1 MTVSPRYWKIWR
13 INPAGERLGYK
24 QVVVPLAREFV
35 EQKLIKTQN
44 NDRRTRSRKSPGF
57 QSQTKDLPLSLQGS
71 SVSGCTSDRVRRSA
85 TSPAFSRRGMADL
98 KSNLI
103 SYFHHKDPL
112 VDLASLAKAGLC
124 LRCYVSEP
132 ILKACCKLDNL
143 FAGDKQFSYQD
154 LLTFVL
160 NDDGET
166 LVILDRDRQTQLI
179 FNEEGKAKPTAY
191 QFFTVKV
198 LQTYNA
204 DSPSRMSLDNWAYLQ
219 TKQHPEIKNFLS
231 EFGFKHLSDWAL
243 LNRARPKQI
252 ERLAERDRQIVEVYH
267 SVYRRDRVRQRKPG
281 AKKCPDPST
290 VQLEEMLA
298 CLRAKNI
305 AVQTTA
311 KLLKELKQVA
321 LQLRQYDVWS
331 NREPLEIQDPNT
343 GDYTTRTDLPD
354 ESTDKLD
361 VEQLELVEFIHE
373 QLTIALT
380 QTIEQEIRSWVTKL
394 EKSKTYA
401 TYAPQFIPGLQLYYN
416 EGLSLKDIAP
426 RLGMANWDR
435 ARRIL
440 NPGELLN
447 KVRIV
452 CVQKL
457 LVSILEKAR
466 EKGLTENPPKLEY
479 LQSLTEQIEAFADAE
494 IFIEAAKEIR
504 AGKNRKMES
513 IYSQQLCLILN
524 NIT

>member
-1 MTVSPRYWKIWR
+1 MTVSSRYWKIWR

-24 QVVVPLAREFV
+24 QAVAPLAREFV
-35 EQKLIKTQN
+35 EQKLVKTQN
-44 NDRRTRSRKSPGF
+44 NDR
-57 QSQTKDLPLSLQGS
+57 L
-71 SVSGCTSDRVRRSA
+71 RRSA
-85 TSPAFSRRGMADL
+85 ASSGFESQTQDLSACTSDL

-103 SYFHHKDPL
+103 SYFYHQDPA
-112 VDLASLAKAGLC
+112 VDLASRAQAGLC

-143 FAGDKQFSYQD
+143 FGGDKQFSYQD
-154 LLTFVL
+154 LLTFAL

-166 LVILDRDRQTQLI
+166 LVVLDRDRQTQLTL
-179 FNEEGKAKPTAY
+179 NQEGKAKPTAY

-204 DSPSRMSLDNWAYLQ
+204 GSPSRMSLDNWAFLQ
-219 TKQHPEIKNFLS
+219 TKQHPEIKNFLA
-231 EFGFKHLSDWAL
+231 EFGFKHISDWAL

-252 ERLAERDRQIVEVYH
+252 EQLAPGDRTIVEVYH
-267 SVYRRDRVRQRKPG
+267 SVYRRDRVRQRSPG
-281 AKKCPDPST
+281 AKRCPDPST
-290 VQLEEMLA
+290 VQLEEMLD
-298 CLRAKNI
+298 CLQGRNVT
-305 AVQTTA
+305 VQTTA

-343 GDYTTRTDLPD
+343 GDYTTRTDLPN
-354 ESTDKLD
+354 ESTGKLD
-361 VEQLELVEFIHE
+361 VEQQELLEFLHE
-373 QLTIALT
+373 QLALALT
-380 QTIEQEIRSWVTKL
+380 QTIEQEIHSWITKL
-394 EKSKTYA
+394 EKSKK
-401 TYAPQFIPGLQLYYN
+401 YAPYAKQFIPGLQLYYDK
-416 EGLSLKDIAP
+416 GLSLKDIAP
-426 RLGMANWDR
+426 KLEMSNWDR

-447 KVRIV
+447 KVRVV
-452 CVQKL
+452 CIQKL
-457 LVSILEKAR
+457 LVSILEKAL

-479 LQSLTEQIEAFADAE
+479 LQSVTEQIETFADTE

-504 AGKNRKMES
+504 AGKNRKMDS

>member
-1 MTVSPRYWKIWR
+1 MISSRYWKIWR
-13 INPAGERLGYK
+13 INPAGKLGYK
-24 QVVVPLAREFV
+24 KVVVPLAREFV
-35 EQKLIKTQN
+35 EQKLVKTQD
-44 NDRRTRSRKSPGF
+44 NDRDRGSTASSFSSGLGTVDPKS
-57 QSQTKDLPLSLQGS
+57 S
-71 SVSGCTSDRVRRSA
+71 
-85 TSPAFSRRGMADL
+85 
-98 KSNLI
+98 LI
-103 SYFHHKDPL
+103 SYFRYKDSA
-112 VDLASLAKAGLC
+112 VDLASLARAGLC

-154 LLTFVL
+154 LLRFVL

-166 LVILDRDRQTQLI
+166 LVILDRDRQTQMVL
-179 FNEEGKAKPTAY
+179 NKEGKAKPTAY

-198 LQTYNA
+198 LQTYDA
-204 DSPSRMSLDNWAYLQ
+204 DSQSRMSLDNWAYLQ
-219 TKQHPEIKNFLS
+219 TKQHPEIKKFLS

-252 ERLAERDRQIVEVYH
+252 ERLPERDRHLVEVYH
-267 SVYRRDRVRQRKPG
+267 SVYRRDRVRQRPG
-281 AKKCPDPST
+281 AKRCPDPST

-298 CLRAKNI
+298 YLQAKS
-305 AVQTTA
+305 VTVTTTA
-311 KLLKELKQVA
+311 KLLAELKQVA

-331 NREPLEIQDPNT
+331 NRKPLEIQDPNT
-343 GDYTTRTDLPD
+343 GDYTIRTDLPN

-361 VEQLELVEFIHE
+361 VEQQELLEFLHE

-380 QTIEQEIRSWVTKL
+380 KTIEQEIRSWITKL
-394 EKSKTYA
+394 EKSKSYA
-401 TYAPQFIPGLQLYYN
+401 VYAKQFLPGLQLYYN
-416 EGLSLKDIAP
+416 EGLSLIDIAP

-440 NPGELLN
+440 NPGDLLN
-447 KVRIV
+447 KVRAI

-457 LVSILEKAR
+457 LTSILEKAR

-479 LQSLTEQIEAFADAE
+479 LQSLIEQAEAFADAE
-494 IFIEAAKEIR
+494 IFTEAAKEIR

-513 IYSQQLCLILN
+513 KYSQQLCLILN
-524 NIT
+524 KMI

>member
-1 MTVSPRYWKIWR
+1 MVVSPRYWKIWR
-13 INPAGERLGYK
+13 INPAGERLRYNK
-24 QVVVPLAREFV
+24 VVVPLAREFV
-35 EQKLIKTQN
+35 EQKLVKTQN
-44 NDRRTRSRKSPGF
+44 D
-57 QSQTKDLPLSLQGS
+57 
-71 SVSGCTSDRVRRSA
+71 
-85 TSPAFSRRGMADL
+85 DL
-98 KSNLI
+98 KTNLI
-103 SYFHHKDPL
+103 SYFHYKDPV
-112 VDLASLAKAGLC
+112 VDLTSLAQAGLC

-132 ILKACCKLDNL
+132 IFKACCKLDSL

-166 LVILDRDRQTQLI
+166 LVILDRDRQTQLTL
-179 FNEEGKAKPTAY
+179 NKEGKAKPSAY

-204 DSPSRMSLDNWAYLQ
+204 DSEPRMSLDNWAYLQ
-219 TKQHPEIKNFLS
+219 TKQDSNIKKFLS
-231 EFGFKHLSDWAL
+231 EFGFRHLSDWAL
-243 LNRARPKQI
+243 LNRVRPRQI
-252 ERLAERDRQIVEVYH
+252 ELLSERDRHLVEVYH

-281 AKKCPDPST
+281 AKRCPDPST

-298 CLRAKNI
+298 CLQARNV

-311 KLLKELKQVA
+311 KLLTELKQVA

-343 GDYTTRTDLPD
+343 GDYTTRTDLPN

-361 VEQLELVEFIHE
+361 VEQQELLAFLHE

-380 QTIEQEIRSWVTKL
+380 QTIEQEIRSWIAKL
-394 EKSKTYA
+394 EKSKRYA
-401 TYAPQFIPGLQLYYN
+401 TYAEQFIPGLQLYYDR
-416 EGLSLKDIAP
+416 GLSLKDIAP
-426 RLGMANWDR
+426 QLGMTNWDR

-447 KVRIV
+447 KVRGV

-457 LVSILEKAR
+457 LASILEKAR

-479 LQSLTEQIEAFADAE
+479 LQSVTEHIEAFADAE
-494 IFIEAAKEIR
+494 IFREAAKEIR

-524 NIT
+524 NVN

>member
-1 MTVSPRYWKIWR
+1 MIVSPRYWKIWR
-13 INPAGERLGYK
+13 INPAGERLRYNK
-24 QVVVPLAREFV
+24 FVAPLAREFA
-35 EQKLIKTQN
+35 EQKLVKTQN
-44 NDRRTRSRKSPGF
+44 D
-57 QSQTKDLPLSLQGS
+57 
-71 SVSGCTSDRVRRSA
+71 
-85 TSPAFSRRGMADL
+85 DL
-98 KSNLI
+98 KTNLI
-103 SYFHHKDPL
+103 SYFHHKDPA
-112 VDLASLAKAGLC
+112 VDLTSRAQAGLC

-143 FAGDKQFSYQD
+143 FGGDKQFSYQD

-166 LVILDRDRQTQLI
+166 LVILARDRKTQMIL
-179 FNEEGKAKPTAY
+179 NKEGKAQPTAY

-198 LQTYNA
+198 LQTYDA

-243 LNRARPKQI
+243 LNRARLIQI
-252 ERLAERDRQIVEVYH
+252 ERLTERDRHLVEVYH
-267 SVYRRDRVRQRKPG
+267 LVYRRDRVRQRKSG
-281 AKKCPDPST
+281 AKRCPDPST

-298 CLRAKNI
+298 CLQARNV

-311 KLLKELKQVA
+311 KLLTELKQVA

-343 GDYTTRTDLPD
+343 GDYRTRTDLAD

-361 VEQLELVEFIHE
+361 VEQQEFVKFIHE
-373 QLTIALT
+373 QLTMALT
-380 QTIEQEIRSWVTKL
+380 LTIEQEIHSWVTKL

-401 TYAPQFIPGLQLYYN
+401 TYAQQFVPGLRLYYN
-416 EGLSLKDIAP
+416 CGLSLKDIAP
-426 RLGMANWDR
+426 RLGMSNWDR

-447 KVRIV
+447 KVRVV

-457 LVSILEKAR
+457 LVNVLQKAQ
-466 EKGLTENPPKLEY
+466 EKGLSENPPKLEY
-479 LQSLTEQIEAFADAE
+479 LQSLTEQIEAFADVE

-524 NIT
+524 NIA

>member
-1 MTVSPRYWKIWR
+1 MAVSPRYWKIWR
-13 INPAGERLGYK
+13 INPAKESGYSK
-24 QVVVPLAREFV
+24 VVVPFAREFV
-35 EQKLIKTQN
+35 EQKLVKAQN
-44 NDRRTRSRKSPGF
+44 NDN
-57 QSQTKDLPLSLQGS
+57 
-71 SVSGCTSDRVRRSA
+71 
-85 TSPAFSRRGMADL
+85 DL

-103 SYFHHKDPL
+103 SYFRLKDSA
-112 VDLASLAKAGLC
+112 VDLAGSAKAGLC

-132 ILKACCKLDNL
+132 ILKACFKLDNL
-143 FAGDKQFSYQD
+143 FAGDKQFSYRD
-154 LLTFVL
+154 LLVFAL

-166 LVILDRDRQTQLI
+166 LVILDRDRKTQLTL
-179 FNEEGKAKPTAY
+179 NEEGEAKPTAY
-191 QFFTVKV
+191 QFFTVKI

-204 DSPSRMSLDNWAYLQ
+204 DSESRMSLDNWAYLQ
-219 TKQHPEIKNFLS
+219 TKQHPKIKNFLS

-243 LNRARPKQI
+243 LNRVRPKQI
-252 ERLAERDRQIVEVYH
+252 ERLAERDRQLVEVYH

-281 AKKCPDPST
+281 AQRCPDPSA
-290 VQLEEMLA
+290 VQLEEMLG
-298 CLRAKNI
+298 CLQTKNV
-305 AVQTTA
+305 AVETTA
-311 KLLKELKQVA
+311 KLLRELRQVA

-331 NREPLEIQDPNT
+331 NREPLEIRDPNT

-361 VEQLELVEFIHE
+361 VEQQELLEFLHE

-380 QTIEQEIRSWVTKL
+380 QTIEQEIHSWITKL

-401 TYAPQFIPGLQLYYN
+401 TYAKEFIPGLQLYYD
-416 EGLSLKDIAP
+416 EGLSLRDIAP
-426 RLGMANWDR
+426 KLGMANWDR

-447 KVRIV
+447 KVRAV
-452 CVQKL
+452 CVQKM

-466 EKGLTENPPKLEY
+466 EKGLTENPPKIEY
-479 LQSLTEQIEAFADAE
+479 LQSVTEQIEAFADAE

-504 AGKNRKMES
+504 AGRNRKMES
-513 IYSQQLCLILN
+513 RYSQQLCLILN

>member
-1 MTVSPRYWKIWR
+1 MTVSQRYWKIWR
-13 INPAGERLGYK
+13 INPAGSRLGYK
-24 QVVVPLAREFV
+24 QVVAPLAREFV
-35 EQKLIKTQN
+35 EQKLVKTQN
-44 NDRRTRSRKSPGF
+44 N
-57 QSQTKDLPLSLQGS
+57 
-71 SVSGCTSDRVRRSA
+71 
-85 TSPAFSRRGMADL
+85 DL

-103 SYFHHKDPL
+103 SYFHHKDPA
-112 VDLASLAKAGLC
+112 VDLASLAQAGLC

-132 ILKACCKLDNL
+132 ILKACCKLDSL

-166 LVILDRDRQTQLI
+166 LVILSRDRKTQMILDKK
-179 FNEEGKAKPTAY
+179 GKVKPTAY

-198 LQTYNA
+198 LQTYDA
-204 DSPSRMSLDNWAYLQ
+204 DSLSRMSLDNWAYLQ
-219 TKQHPEIKNFLS
+219 TKQHPEIKKFLS
-231 EFGFKHLSDWAL
+231 EFGFRHLSDWAL

-252 ERLAERDRQIVEVYH
+252 ERLAERDRHLVEVYH
-267 SVYRRDRVRQRKPG
+267 LVYRRDRVRQRKPA
-281 AKKCPDPST
+281 AKRCPDPST

-298 CLRAKNI
+298 CLQARVAIK
-305 AVQTTA
+305 TTA

-331 NREPLEIQDPNT
+331 NRESLEIQDPNT
-343 GDYTTRTDLPD
+343 GDYTTRTDLPN
-354 ESTDKLD
+354 ESTDKSD
-361 VEQLELVEFIHE
+361 VEQQELVEFIHE

-380 QTIEQEIRSWVTKL
+380 QTIEQEVRGWITKL

-401 TYAPQFIPGLQLYYN
+401 TYAQQFIPGLQLYYGR
-416 EGLSLKDIAP
+416 GLSLKDIAP
-426 RLGMANWDR
+426 KLGMANWDR

-447 KVRIV
+447 KVRVV

-466 EKGLTENPPKLEY
+466 SKGLIENPPKLEY
-479 LQSLTEQIEAFADAE
+479 LQSVTEQIEAFADAE
-494 IFIEAAKEIR
+494 IFVEAAKEIK

-513 IYSQQLCLILN
+513 VYSQQLCLILN

>member
-1 MTVSPRYWKIWR
+1 MISSRYWKIWR
-13 INPAGERLGYK
+13 INPAGKLGYK
-24 QVVVPLAREFV
+24 QVVVPWAREFV
-35 EQKLIKTQN
+35 EQKLVKTQN
-44 NDRRTRSRKSPGF
+44 NDRGRGSTASSFSSGLGTVDPKS
-57 QSQTKDLPLSLQGS
+57 S
-71 SVSGCTSDRVRRSA
+71 
-85 TSPAFSRRGMADL
+85 
-98 KSNLI
+98 LI
-103 SYFHHKDPL
+103 SYFRSLDL
-112 VDLASLAKAGLC
+112 EVDLASLARAGLC

-166 LVILDRDRQTQLI
+166 LVILDRDRQTQMVL
-179 FNEEGKAKPTAY
+179 NKEGKAKPTAY

-198 LQTYNA
+198 LQTYDA
-204 DSPSRMSLDNWAYLQ
+204 DSQSRMSLDNWAYLQ

-252 ERLAERDRQIVEVYH
+252 ERLTERDRYLVEVYH
-267 SVYRRDRVRQRKPG
+267 SVYRRDRVRQRPG
-281 AKKCPDPST
+281 AKRCPDPST

-298 CLRAKNI
+298 YLQGKN
-305 AVQTTA
+305 VTVTTTA
-311 KLLKELKQVA
+311 KLLAELKQVA

-331 NREPLEIQDPNT
+331 NRKPLEIQDPNT
-343 GDYTTRTDLPD
+343 GDYTIRTDLPN
-354 ESTDKLD
+354 ESTDQLD
-361 VEQLELVEFIHE
+361 VEQQELLEFLHE

-380 QTIEQEIRSWVTKL
+380 KTIEQEIRSWITKL
-394 EKSKTYA
+394 EKSKSYA
-401 TYAPQFIPGLQLYYN
+401 VYAKQFLPGLQLYYN
-416 EGLSLKDIAP
+416 EGLSLRDIAP

-447 KVRIV
+447 KVRAI

-457 LVSILEKAR
+457 LTSILEKAR

-479 LQSLTEQIEAFADAE
+479 LQSLIKQAEAFADAE
-494 IFIEAAKEIR
+494 IFTEAAKEIR

-513 IYSQQLCLILN
+513 RYSQQLCLILN
-524 NIT
+524 KMI

>member
-1 MTVSPRYWKIWR
+1 MISSRYWKIWR
-13 INPAGERLGYK
+13 INPAGKLGYK

-35 EQKLIKTQN
+35 EQKLVKTQN
-44 NDRRTRSRKSPGF
+44 NDRGRGSTASSFSSGLGTVDPKS
-57 QSQTKDLPLSLQGS
+57 S
-71 SVSGCTSDRVRRSA
+71 
-85 TSPAFSRRGMADL
+85 
-98 KSNLI
+98 LI
-103 SYFHHKDPL
+103 SYFRSLDSE
-112 VDLASLAKAGLC
+112 VDLASLARAGLC

-166 LVILDRDRQTQLI
+166 LVILDRDRQTQMVL
-179 FNEEGKAKPTAY
+179 NKEGKAKPTAY

-198 LQTYNA
+198 LQTYDA
-204 DSPSRMSLDNWAYLQ
+204 DSQSRMSLDNWAYLQ

-252 ERLAERDRQIVEVYH
+252 ERLTERDRYLVEVYH
-267 SVYRRDRVRQRKPG
+267 SVYRRDRVRQRPG
-281 AKKCPDPST
+281 AKRCPDPST

-298 CLRAKNI
+298 YLQGKN
-305 AVQTTA
+305 VTVSTTA
-311 KLLKELKQVA
+311 KLLAELKQVA

-331 NREPLEIQDPNT
+331 NRKPLEIQDPNT
-343 GDYTTRTDLPD
+343 GDYTIRTDLPN
-354 ESTDKLD
+354 ESTDQLD
-361 VEQLELVEFIHE
+361 VEQQELLKFLHE

-380 QTIEQEIRSWVTKL
+380 KTIEQEIRSWITKL
-394 EKSKTYA
+394 EKSKSYA
-401 TYAPQFIPGLQLYYN
+401 VYAKQFLPGLQLYYN
-416 EGLSLKDIAP
+416 EGLSLRDIAP

-447 KVRIV
+447 KVRAI

-457 LVSILEKAR
+457 LTSILEKAR

-479 LQSLTEQIEAFADAE
+479 LQSLIEQAEAFADAE
-494 IFIEAAKEIR
+494 IFTEAAKEIR

-513 IYSQQLCLILN
+513 RYSQQLCLILN
-524 NIT
+524 KMI